1 MGDATS
7 RLARLATGPLFV
19 AQEYK
24 KYRLNGYIFGAKVY
38 EESTNVQ
45 NSRISYKALTFFRAS
60 AKDKNLVE
68 AEMTYYG
75 VI

>member
-24 KYRLNGYIFGAKVY
+24 KYRLNSYIFGAKVY

-45 NSRISYKALTFFRAS
+45 NSGISYKALTFF
-60 AKDKNLVE
+60 
-68 AEMTYYG
+68 
-75 VI
+75 